1 MRLVVNLP
9 KAVIRRSLKLLKKSA
24 RRYSIDAGSAL
35 RLHLGCG
42 KERREGWVNIDV
54 AEEVKPDIVAD
65 VRDLRMF
72 TDESVDE
79 IECCHLFEHFTY
91 ADAIDA
97 LKEWY
102 RVLKRGGKL
111 CLELPNFGRCIEILH
126 NREGEDAE
134 KYAMIGVYGFI
145 PDIVR
150 GGLAQVHKYG
160 WTPETLQR
168 ELTNVGFRQVRQVPV
183 TQTWREA
190 TKYDRDMRLEC
201 IK

>member
-1 MRLVVNLP
+1 VRLLVNVV
-9 KAVIRRSLKLLKKSA
+9 KAVRRMSLKLVKKTA
-24 RRYSIDAGSAL
+24 RKHSVDTGSAL

-42 KERREGWVNIDV
+42 KDRREGWVNIDI
-54 AEEVKPDIVAD
+54 ADEVKPDIVAD
-65 VRDLRMF
+65 VRDLHMF
-72 TDESVDE
+72 ADESVDE
-79 IECCHLFEHFTY
+79 IECCHLFEHLIY

-102 RVLKRGGKL
+102 RVLKRGGRL
-111 CLELPNFGRCIEILH
+111 CLELPNLERCVEILH
-126 NREGEDAE
+126 KREGEEAE

-145 PDIVR
+145 PDIAK

-160 WTPETLQR
+160 WTPKTLQC
-168 ELTNVGFRQVRQVPV
+168 ELTRIGFDEATQMPV

-190 TKYDRDMRLEC
+190 TKHDRDMRLEC